1 MTNFVQFALICSIL
15 KYYANGADW
24 VEDDYSTSVFPAPP
38 LAHSPHNRFQ
48 WVSMTSTNLKGSM
61 MRSRYGVINKS
72 VLTHYFALKLAKRC
86 VLTAISKRHFIMR
99 YLNIKKKSYPTDVP
113 SPKSLNKPSGFCR
126 YEGASGPNRIAINVM
141 EKRLQLP
148 LQEPIKSAEGQTI
161 QKRSNRLFTLE
172 SSAISG
178 SLIAN
183 QNHQRE
189 IQKEKI
195 VLRFSQSSP
204 F

>member
-1 MTNFVQFALICSIL
+1 
-15 KYYANGADW
+15 
-24 VEDDYSTSVFPAPP
+24 
-38 LAHSPHNRFQ
+38 
-48 WVSMTSTNLKGSM
+48 
-61 MRSRYGVINKS
+61 
-72 VLTHYFALKLAKRC
+72 
-86 VLTAISKRHFIMR
+86 
-99 YLNIKKKSYPTDVP
+99 
-113 SPKSLNKPSGFCR
+113 
-126 YEGASGPNRIAINVM
+126 M